1 MSNPAILKTCRSSRY
16 LGGLGA
22 VIGCSGMIV
31 GALSGAVGA
40 TATGVAK
47 SGSMDGMAGMQSS
60 SSNPGWVNAINT
72 VGQPLLVVSLLLVI
86 IGLWPRGPIATGLA
100 MIGSVLFYVFMF
112 VQYNVPLALIAALIL
127 LSAYLAAL
135 WPSARYRLA
144 SFMR

>member
-1 MSNPAILKTCRSSRY
+1 
-16 LGGLGA
+16 
-22 VIGCSGMIV
+22 MIV
-31 GALSGAVGA
+31 GAFSGAVGA

-47 SGSMDGMAGMQSS
+47 SGSMDSMAGMQNS

-86 IGLWPRGPIATGLA
+86 IGLWPRSPIAAGLA

-127 LSAYLAAL
+127 LSAYLAAF

>member
-1 MSNPAILKTCRSSRY
+1 MSNPVVRRTCRSSRY

-22 VIGCSGMIV
+22 LVGCSGMIV
-31 GALSGAVGA
+31 GAFSGAVGA

-47 SGSMDGMAGMQSS
+47 SGSMDSMAGMQNS

-86 IGLWPRGPIATGLA
+86 IGLWPRSPIAAGLA

-127 LSAYLAAL
+127 LSAYLAAF

>member
-1 MSNPAILKTCRSSRY
+1 
-16 LGGLGA
+16 
-22 VIGCSGMIV
+22 MIV

-40 TATGVAK
+40 AATGVAK
-47 SGSMDGMAGMQSS
+47 SGSMDGMAGMQNS

-100 MIGSVLFYVFMF
+100 MVGSVLFYVFMF
-112 VQYNVPLALIAALIL
+112 VQYNLPLSLIAALIL
-127 LSAYLAAL
+127 VSAYLAAF